1 MAKADD
7 GRIGTLIHAAD
18 LHLGAPFKGLSK
30 DLDDPDLFKQLKE
43 RAKKAFDNL
52 VEATIEKKADILV
65 LAGDIYDGTDHVYEI
80 VLQFKEGLDK
90 LVKNEVKVFVVH
102 GNHDPLT
109 GRRIL
114 LTLDEKVHVFGSGKP
129 QLEEVILA
137 ESGTKIEVAGVSF
150 ESRSEKKNLAKLFHD
165 LEPENKDLTVGIL
178 HTNIGGNKDHGDYAP
193 CSVRD
198 LETAPI
204 GYWAL
209 GHIHKREVHEMR
221 KGAYRAYS
229 GNLQGRSTKE
239 SECVSKGALEV
250 AIYEHG
256 FGKPEFFAC
265 DDNTVRFN
273 RVSVDVTGDELQQD
287 VYKRVEA
294 EVKKYRE
301 EINEDCLV
309 ISHVEIKGRTKAHE
323 DLTKSKE
330 NGTIVE
336 EIRKHCRGGDK
347 NDIVLKVKL
356 STTPQ
361 VDDEEL
367 LQGDGFAATL
377 FKDLKA
383 FKEENSLD
391 DVEGML
397 DDLQISREIVTKNF
411 EEVLDR
417 VEQILLSEWANRN
430 E

>member
-7 GRIGTLIHAAD
+7 GRIGTLMHAAD

-52 VEATIEKKADILV
+52 VKATIEKKADILV

-80 VLQFKEGLDK
+80 QFQFQKGLK
-90 LVKNEVKVFVVH
+90 RLEEENIKVFLVH
-102 GNHDPLT
+102 GNHDPFAELQT
-109 GRRIL
+109 L
-114 LTLDEKVHVFGSGKP
+114 LELPDNVHVFESGKP
-129 QLEEVILA
+129 QLEEVVLK
-137 ESGTKIEVAGVSF
+137 SGKKIEVAGVSF
-150 ESRSEKKNLAKLFHD
+150 NRRSEKENLAKLFHD
-165 LEPENKDLTVGIL
+165 LEPVNKNLTVGIL
-178 HTNIGGNKDHGDYAP
+178 HTSIGGNKDHDDYAP
-193 CSVRD
+193 CSVQD
-198 LETAPI
+198 LEDAPI

-309 ISHVEIKGRTKAHE
+309 VSHVEIKGRTKAHE

-397 DDLQISREIVTKNF
+397 DDLQISREIVIKNF

>member
-7 GRIGTLIHAAD
+7 GRIGTLMHAAD

-30 DLDDPDLFKQLKE
+30 DLDDPNLFKQLKE

-52 VEATIEKKADILV
+52 VKATIEKKADILV

-80 VLQFKEGLDK
+80 QFQFQKGLK
-90 LVKNEVKVFVVH
+90 RLEEENIKVFLVH
-102 GNHDPLT
+102 GNHDPFAELQT
-109 GRRIL
+109 L
-114 LTLDEKVHVFGSGKP
+114 LELPDNVHVFESGKP
-129 QLEEVILA
+129 QLEEVVLK
-137 ESGTKIEVAGVSF
+137 SGKKIEVAGVSF
-150 ESRSEKKNLAKLFHD
+150 DRRSEKENLAKLFHD
-165 LEPENKDLTVGIL
+165 LEPVNKNLTVGIL
-178 HTNIGGNKDHGDYAP
+178 HTSIGGNKDHGDYAP

-397 DDLQISREIVTKNF
+397 DDLQISREIVIKNF